1 MVRRMSVVLGLLALL
16 VGCSAAPTAPAAAPT
31 TVPAAPT
38 AAPAAASTT
47 VPAAPTA
54 APAADSG
61 ERVVLLTHDSF
72 SVSEAVLAA
81 FTAETGITVEVLR
94 AGDAGG
100 ALNQAILS
108 KAAPV
113 ADVIF
118 GIDNSFMGRALA
130 ADILLPYDAPAL
142 ASLPAELKLDA
153 DNRLLPVD
161 VGYVTFNLDKDA
173 EMTPPADLRE
183 LTAEQWRGKVVVQNP
198 ASSSP
203 GLSFLIATVAYFGE
217 EGDYTWRD
225 FWRDLRANDVV
236 VSDDWSDAY
245 YARFSGGS
253 GEGSAP
259 LVISYAT
266 SPAAEYYFAEGAVD
280 EPPTLSLD
288 LPGAVFR
295 QIEFVGILKGTPRE
309 AAARKLVD
317 FMLSPPFQADIPLQM
332 FVYPADPATTLPDF
346 YTQFAAVPQN
356 SAVIDPAAID
366 AGRERWIE
374 EWTEIVLR

>member
-1 MVRRMSVVLGLLALL
+1 MLRRMSVASGLLALL
-16 VGCSAAPTAPAAAPT
+16 VGCGAAPTAEPTGAPAAA
-31 TVPAAPT
+31 TVPAAATAPAEPT
-38 AAPAAASTT
+38 AAPAAS
-47 VPAAPTA
+47 
-54 APAADSG
+54 AD
-61 ERVVLLTHDSF
+61 RVVLLTHDSF

-142 ASLPAELKLDA
+142 AALPAELKLDPE
-153 DNRLLPVD
+153 NRLLPVD
-161 VGYVTFNLDKDA
+161 VGYVTFNLDNDA
-173 EMTPPADLRE
+173 GLTPPADLRE
-183 LTAEQWRGKVVVQNP
+183 LTGEAWRGKVVVQNP

-203 GLSFLIATVAYFGE
+203 GLSFLIATVAHFGE

-225 FWRDLRANDVV
+225 FWRDLRANDVII
-236 VSDDWSDAY
+236 SDDWSDAY

-253 GEGSAP
+253 GEGTAP
-259 LVISYAT
+259 LVVSYAT

-280 EPPTLSLD
+280 EPPTSSLD

-295 QIEFVGILKGTPRE
+295 QIEFVGILQGTPRE

-356 SAVIDPAAID
+356 SAAIDPAQID